1 MSGPWLVVIDPQR
14 IFADPDSD
22 WGSPMWA
29 DAVAHI
35 NDLLPRFAGR
45 TILRWGCPDGRWPPA
60 SRPAPVSR

>member
-45 TILRWGCPDGRWPPA
+45 TIITRWVPPA
-60 SRPAPVSR
+60 PDARVAHPDER